1 MSDQPLPQGEDPV
14 LLQLQRSLA
23 SVYKVER
30 LLGRGGMA
38 AVYQAVEINPPRPVA
53 LKVLPPGLGLGAAAA
68 RFKREARLA
77 VSLNHP
83 NIVPIYRVGL
93 TAGAYFFAMKLVEG
107 RTLDAIVESQG
118 ALPLPAIL
126 VVLRATTTAL
136 AYAHERGSVHG
147 DLKGANILVDRDG
160 RVMLSDFGIARAVE
174 EEAPAAAGKARF
186 RVPEHVAGGTVGPPA
201 DQYSLGI
208 IALQMIAGS
217 LPPDDVSLTPTPDVR
232 AGRGGIPDQ
241 LVQIVQTALARDP
254 ARRFA
259 SAADMLTAIEAI
271 PFGDADRREAYAVLG
286 KLARGEQVTKVRVP
300 AAAPR
305 ADAAPAP
312 RTTTARPVVTSAPPA
327 PAAKPATA
335 PPPATPSVPARP
347 AFTAKAPAPRVTPP
361 SPTPPPAPT
370 PRPTPPPAPTPR
382 ATPAPRPA
390 PPAPAAPIP
399 RGTYTAPSAPTPRAA
414 PDVPPVPP
422 TIEAEAVEPAE
433 AMEPVARAPS
443 AERARIS
450 RPALFGALSPE
461 PKRHRRLI
469 LAAAVVLVVVGAGAA
484 YLLLGRGHAASPL
497 AQAPPPAATQT
508 AAPPVQPVAPAPV
521 PAAAESARTDTARRA
536 PAPPPV
542 ARGDTTLANE
552 TTGLLLISTVPNT
565 AEISVDGQP
574 AGAGGFLDSE
584 VTAGRRRLRVYAPGY
599 ETIDTFVRVVAG
611 GTLNLGQVSLRESAA
626 AAPAPAAAATGRLR
640 LRTVPPTAEI
650 FVDGQSVGVGSLVD
664 FEVTAGP
671 RQLRI
676 SAPGYLTL
684 DTLITVDA
692 GATVRLGQ
700 VALRPEGGP

>member
-1 MSDQPLPQGEDPV
+1 MNDQPLPQGEDPV

-107 RTLDAIVESQG
+107 RTLEAIVESQG

-160 RVMLSDFGIARAVE
+160 RVMVSDFGIARAVE
-174 EEAPAAAGKARF
+174 EEAPAAGKARI
-186 RVPEHVAGGTVGPPA
+186 RIPEQVAGGAVGPPA
-201 DQYSLGI
+201 DQYSLGVV
-208 IALQMIAGS
+208 ALQMIAGA
-217 LPPDDVSLTPTPDVR
+217 LPPDTASLGPTPDVR
-232 AGRGGIPDQ
+232 SGRGGIPDQ
-241 LVQIVQTALARDP
+241 LVQIVLTALARDP
-254 ARRFA
+254 ARRYP
-259 SAADMLTAIEAI
+259 SAGDMLTAIEAI
-271 PFGDADRREAYAVLG
+271 PFGDAERREAYAVLG
-286 KLARGEQVTKVRVP
+286 KLARGEQVPKLHVPVP
-300 AAAPR
+300 ALRPDR
-305 ADAAPAP
+305 V
-312 RTTTARPVVTSAPPA
+312 TTARAAVTAAPSVPTPKPAPEPPAVRAAPPA
-327 PAAKPATA
+327 PSMPTVPAAPPATKA
-335 PPPATPSVPARP
+335 PPPALRP
-347 AFTAKAPAPRVTPP
+347 APPAPSPRATPAPRPE
-361 SPTPPPAPT
+361 PPA
-370 PRPTPPPAPTPR
+370 PAPTPR

-390 PPAPAAPIP
+390 PPPPAAPVP
-399 RGTYTAPSAPTPRAA
+399 RGTYTAPAPP
-414 PDVPPVPP
+414 PPPVVPTVPP
-422 TIEAEAVEPAE
+422 TAQSEAVEPA
-433 AMEPVARAPS
+433 ARASSIEPTQRS
-443 AERARIS
+443 G
-450 RPALFGALSPE
+450 PALFAMLNPE
-461 PKRHRRLI
+461 PKRHTRLI
-469 LAAAVVLVVVGAGAA
+469 VVLAAVLVVAGAAAA
-484 YLLLGRGHAASPL
+484 YLLLGRRPAASPL
-497 AQAPPPAATQT
+497 AQAPAAPAQT
-508 AAPPVQPVAPAPV
+508 APPPVQPVTPAPV
-521 PAAAESARTDTARRA
+521 PAAAESARTDTVRKPAA
-536 PAPPPV
+536 PKPV

-565 AEISVDGQP
+565 AEISVDGVS
-574 AGAGGFLDSE
+574 AGSGGFLDSE
-584 VTAGRRRLRVYAPGY
+584 VTAGRRRVRIYAPGY
-599 ETIDTFVRVVAG
+599 ESIDTFVRVTAG
-611 GTLNLGQVSLRESAA
+611 GTLNLGQVTLRASSAAA
-626 AAPAPAAAATGRLR
+626 AAPAPAASSTGRLR

-650 FVDGQSVGVGSLVD
+650 FVDGQSVGVGGLVD
-664 FEVTAGP
+664 FEVAAGQ

-692 GATVRLGQ
+692 GGTLRLGQ
-700 VALRPEGGP
+700 VALRPSGGGP

>member
-1 MSDQPLPQGEDPV
+1 MDDMNEQPLPQSEDPV

-136 AYAHERGSVHG
+136 AYAHERGGVHG

-160 RVMLSDFGIARAVE
+160 RVMVSDFGIARAVE
-174 EEAPAAAGKARF
+174 EEAPAAAGKTRI
-186 RVPEHVAGGTVGPPA
+186 RIPEQIAGGTVGPAA

-208 IALQMIAGS
+208 VAMQMISGS
-217 LPPDDVSLTPTPDVR
+217 LPPESLGPTPDVR
-232 AGRGGIPDQ
+232 AGRGGIPDT
-241 LVQIVQTALARDP
+241 LVQVVQTALARDP
-254 ARRFA
+254 ARRYP

-271 PFGDADRREAYAVLG
+271 PFGDAERREAYGVLG
-286 KLARGEQVTKVRVP
+286 KLARGEQVPKLRV
-300 AAAPR
+300 
-305 ADAAPAP
+305 
-312 RTTTARPVVTSAPPA
+312 SAPM
-327 PAAKPATA
+327 
-335 PPPATPSVPARP
+335 
-347 AFTAKAPAPRVTPP
+347 
-361 SPTPPPAPT
+361 PTPPPAPPRPEATVVGRPTT
-370 PRPTPPPAPTPR
+370 PRPAGAPTPAAKPAPPPPPSTPTIVSTPLKAAPAAPAPRPPSPTPR
-382 ATPAPRPA
+382 ATPAPPT
-390 PPAPAAPIP
+390 PHAPAAPIP
-399 RGTYTAPSAPTPRAA
+399 RGTFRAPAPPPAPPAEPIAPIPRGTYETPAAPPPPTEPAMEAIGDEVVEPAPRAA
-414 PDVPPVPP
+414 
-422 TIEAEAVEPAE
+422 TPAP
-433 AMEPVARAPS
+433 AAAARRS
-443 AERARIS
+443 A
-450 RPALFGALSPE
+450 PALFAALSPE
-461 PKRHRRLI
+461 PKKHTRVI
-469 LAAAVVLVVVGAGAA
+469 AVAAVVVVVAAAAAA
-484 YLLLGRGHAASPL
+484 YLLLVRKPAATPL
-497 AQAPPPAATQT
+497 AQAPAATQ
-508 AAPPVQPVAPAPV
+508 AAPPPAQPVTPAPV
-521 PAAAESARTDTARRA
+521 AAETARADTTRRPAAAPAA
-536 PAPPPV
+536 PK
-542 ARGDTTLANE
+542 GDTTLANE

-574 AGAGGFLDSE
+574 AGNGGFLDSE
-584 VTAGRRRLRVYAPGY
+584 VTAGRRRVRVYAPGY
-599 ETIDTFVRVVAG
+599 EALDTTVRVAAG
-611 GTLNLGQVSLRESAA
+611 ATLNLGQVTLQPSATE
-626 AAPAPAAAATGRLR
+626 AAPVPAAAAATGKLR

-650 FVDGQSVGVGSLVD
+650 FVDGQSVGVGGLVD
-664 FEVTAGP
+664 FEVAAGQ

-700 VALRPEGGP
+700 LALRASSP